1 MNENP
6 PISRHIVSPDPV
18 RLPTIT
24 TKLVSLLS
32 EWNVE
37 GYLVG
42 GVVRDAL
49 MGKDAEDIDITV
61 HADAASVGQMIADA
75 LGGYLAHL
83 NDDLQVARVAL
94 DDADWSG
101 YIDVAAMRGS
111 SIDCDLRKRDFS
123 INAMAIP
130 LKSLSGCMSAAE
142 VVDPFGGQRD
152 LDDGVLRMVSSAALD
167 EDPVRMTRGARLAAQ
182 SGLSVEP
189 GTAVAIRARA
199 LTICDAPPERV
210 RDELMRL
217 LQAGN
222 ACYGVRLLDDLELLC
237 AIIPELEDTKGVT
250 QPREHYWDVFNHLME
265 TVGWVDAMF
274 DTEIQTE
281 SPLNDL
287 PGFEGMREYF
297 NGHVSDGFD
306 RQTFLKLTALLHD
319 ISKPSTKTV
328 EESGRIRF
336 FGHHTEGAEVS
347 SGILNRL
354 RFSRKAVAHV
364 SEMVRQHLRPRQM
377 AEKGMMPSRRALYRY
392 YRNVGD
398 VALDT
403 LYLNTADYLAAR
415 GPMLEVDDWRDH
427 CQLIRHILDQ
437 GGASPGEESGD
448 SLKTLPKLV
457 SGYDIIDRFA
467 LEPGRKIGTLL
478 EEVREAQASGEV
490 KTKEQ
495 ALELVRAS
503 IERGGNG
510 A

>member
-1 MNENP
+1 MNEEP
-6 PISRHIVSPDPV
+6 PFSRHIGSPNPMH
-18 RLPTIT
+18 LPTIA

-32 EWNVE
+32 ERNVE

-42 GVVRDAL
+42 GAVRDAL
-49 MGKDAEDIDITV
+49 VGKDAEDIDITV
-61 HADAASVGQMIADA
+61 HADAGPAGQMIADA

-101 YIDVAAMRGS
+101 YIDVAAMRGI
-111 SIDCDLRKRDFS
+111 SIDCDLHKRDFS

-130 LKSLSGCMSAAE
+130 LKSMSGCMSADE

-152 LDDGVLRMVSSAALD
+152 LEDGVLRMVSADALD
-167 EDPVRMTRGARLAAQ
+167 EDPVRMMRGARLAAQ

-189 GTAVAIRARA
+189 DTAGAIRARA

-217 LQAGN
+217 LQADN
-222 ACYGVRLLDDLELLC
+222 ACYGVRLLDDLGLLC
-237 AIIPELEDTKGVT
+237 AIIPELEQAKGVT
-250 QPREHYWDVFNHLME
+250 QPREHYWDVFGHLVE

-274 DTEIQTE
+274 DAEIQNE
-281 SPLNDL
+281 FPLNEL
-287 PGFEGMREYF
+287 PIFEGMNEYF
-297 NGHVSDGFD
+297 DGHMSDGFD
-306 RQTFLKLTALLHD
+306 RRTFLKLTALLHD
-319 ISKPSTKTV
+319 VSKPSTKTV

-347 SGILNRL
+347 RGILNRL
-354 RFSRKAVAHV
+354 RFSRRAADHV
-364 SEMVRQHLRPRQM
+364 SEMVRQHLRPRLM
-377 AEKGMMPSRRALYRY
+377 SEKGKMPSRRALYRY

-398 VALDT
+398 VSLDT

-415 GPMLEVDDWRDH
+415 GPMLEADDWREH
-427 CQLIRHILDQ
+427 CLLVRHILDQ
-437 GGASPGEESGD
+437 GGASRSEESGD

-457 SGYDIIDRFA
+457 SGYDIMDRFA

-490 KTKEQ
+490 KTREQ
-495 ALELVRAS
+495 ALELVKSS
-503 IERGGNG
+503 IERGGEG